1 MIAHPLGDSVPPALR
16 AISLYY
22 QTRKEATMNE
32 FLRRLQEARN
42 TGEWLESRLHLMFT
56 EIADGMFGEGRLT
69 REERIALSSAIGGA
83 LDAFRLKVEEVAGQ
97 LYSRDPYAEPM
108 PMDQPGAVISEAADL
123 VGAYVA
129 LVERAVRRDGTIPIK
144 LIQPGWG
151 SSGYYSAE
159 VLQRDGPKVFTP
171 KIKMHWNH
179 PTAVEEAERPE
190 GDLNTLA
197 AELVTAARWEESGP
211 AGPGLYAD
219 AKVFGAYQEAVN
231 ELAPHIGVS
240 IRASGRAVSGEAEG
254 RKGALIQ
261 EIAGARSVDFV
272 TQPGAGGRII
282 EMFEAARSNP
292 FRQTEI
298 PTKGATAVSEELQK
312 QLQEANGRLA
322 QVEQANA
329 RLQEALVLREA
340 QEMVGR
346 ELIKHTL
353 PVMTQDRL
361 AKQLSGGVLPL
372 TEARQLDRTIF
383 AQRITEAVQ
392 AEVTYLQTVAGYG
405 AGRIEGVGGGAA
417 SGQVDEAAATKRMQE
432 SFARMGLN
440 EKEAGHAAGGRLY

>member
-1 MIAHPLGDSVPPALR
+1 
-16 AISLYY
+16 
-22 QTRKEATMNE
+22 MNE

-56 EIADGMFGEGRLT
+56 EIADGMFGDGRLT
-69 REERIALSSAIGGA
+69 RDERIALSSAIGGA
-83 LDAFRLKVEEVAGQ
+83 LDAFRTKVEEVAAQ
-97 LYSRDPYAEPM
+97 LYTRDPYAE

-123 VGAYVA
+123 DGAFVP
-129 LVERAVRRDGTIPIK
+129 LVERAVRRDGTIPLR

-159 VLQRDGPKVFTP
+159 VLRRDGPKVFTP
-171 KIKMHWNH
+171 KVKMYWNH
-179 PTAVEEAERPE
+179 PTAVEEAGRPE
-190 GDLNTLA
+190 GDLNALA
-197 AELVTAARWEESGP
+197 AELVTAARWEESGL

-219 AKVFGAYQEAVN
+219 AKVFGPYQEAVN

-240 IRASGRAVSGEAEG
+240 IRASGRAVTGEAEG
-254 RKGALIQ
+254 RKGAIIQ

-272 TQPGAGGRII
+272 TEPGAGGRII
-282 EMFEAARSNP
+282 EMFEAARSTYRHTDVP
-292 FRQTEI
+292 IE
-298 PTKGATAVSEELQK
+298 GETAVSEELQK

-322 QVEQANA
+322 QVEQQNA
-329 RLQEALVLREA
+329 RLQETLVLREA

-353 PVMTQDRL
+353 PAMTQDRL
-361 AKQLSGGVLPL
+361 LTQLSGGQLPL
-372 TEARQLDRTIF
+372 TEARQLDRTLF

-392 AEVTYLQTVAGYG
+392 AEVTYLATVAGYG
-405 AGRIEGVGGGAA
+405 AGRIEGVGGAA
-417 SGQVDEAAATKRMQE
+417 AGGQQVDEGALTKRMQE

-440 EKEAGHAAGGRLY
+440 EKEALHAASGRLF

>member
-1 MIAHPLGDSVPPALR
+1 
-16 AISLYY
+16 
-22 QTRKEATMNE
+22 MNE

-56 EIADGMFGEGRLT
+56 EIADGMFGDGRLT
-69 REERIALSSAIGGA
+69 RDERIALSSAIGGA
-83 LDAFRLKVEEVAGQ
+83 LDAFRLKVEEVAAQ
-97 LYSRDPYAEPM
+97 LYTRDPYAEPM
-108 PMDQPGAVISEAADL
+108 PMDQPGAAISEAADL
-123 VGAYVA
+123 DGAFVP
-129 LVERAVRRDGTIPIK
+129 LVERAVRRDGTIPLR

-159 VLQRDGPKVFTP
+159 VLRRDGPKVFTP
-171 KIKMHWNH
+171 KVKMYWNH

-190 GDLNTLA
+190 GDLNALA
-197 AELVTAARWEESGP
+197 AELVTAARWEESGL

-219 AKVFGAYQEAVN
+219 AKVFGPYQEAVN

-240 IRASGRAVSGEAEG
+240 IRASGRAVPGEAEG
-254 RKGALIQ
+254 RKGAIIQ

-272 TQPGAGGRII
+272 TVPGAGGSII
-282 EMFEAARSNP
+282 EMFEAARST

-298 PTKGATAVSEELQK
+298 PKGETAVSEELQK

-322 QVEQANA
+322 QVEQQNA

-353 PVMTQDRL
+353 PAMTQERL
-361 AKQLSGGVLPL
+361 VAQLSGGQLPL
-372 TEARQLDRTIF
+372 TEARQLDRTLF

-392 AEVTYLQTVAGYG
+392 AEVTYLQSVAGYG
-405 AGRIEGVGGGAA
+405 AGRIEGVGGAA
-417 SGQVDEAAATKRMQE
+417 SSGQVDEAAATKRMQE

-440 EKEAGHAAGGRLY
+440 EKEAGHAAGGRLF